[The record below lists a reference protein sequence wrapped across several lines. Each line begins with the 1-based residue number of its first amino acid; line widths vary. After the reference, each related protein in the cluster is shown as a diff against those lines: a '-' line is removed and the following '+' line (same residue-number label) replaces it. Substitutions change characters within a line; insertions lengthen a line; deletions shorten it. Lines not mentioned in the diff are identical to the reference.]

1 MHIIKERIES
11 LQLPDS
17 AYAPLNEQQL
27 AKIISALRSEM
38 TGGKATQAFSIAD
51 MSSETISAKLGSLEV
66 REQTVWAYW
75 PAFREGFEIIWEVFV
90 SRFDELWYPSS
101 DDLIVMP
108 PAATW
113 VLEVS
118 HE

>member
-1 MHIIKERIES
+1 M
-11 LQLPDS
+11 
-17 AYAPLNEQQL
+17 
-27 AKIISALRSEM
+27 
-38 TGGKATQAFSIAD
+38 
-51 MSSETISAKLGSLEV
+51 

-75 PAFREGFEIIWEVFV
+75 PAFREGFEIIWEVLV

-118 HE
+118 HEEEIRFFRR